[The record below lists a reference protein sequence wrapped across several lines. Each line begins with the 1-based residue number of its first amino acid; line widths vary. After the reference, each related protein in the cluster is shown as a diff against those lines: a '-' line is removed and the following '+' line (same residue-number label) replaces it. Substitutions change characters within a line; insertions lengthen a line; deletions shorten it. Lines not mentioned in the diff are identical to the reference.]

1 MHAHPMITKL
11 AFRAGFFGLLCAKAA
26 ADSISPASFSTTLD
40 IGASIT
46 ITKSVTVSAGTP
58 TSSKVDVFFLM
69 DETGSMGGII
79 GTVQSAA
86 ASILSQTAG
95 LGDVAFGV
103 GGYRDVGDAYVYQSL
118 TDITTNASQAQSA
131 ISALVAN
138 GGGDYPEGQL
148 YALEQLATTTTWRA
162 GSERILVWF
171 GDAPGHD
178 PSEGG
183 ITETSATAALVSKGI
198 AVQAVS
204 VGGLDDYGQATRIA
218 AATGGIYLSGINTS
232 TIVDTITSA
241 ISTAVATY
249 TNVGLDL
256 SEVPA
261 GVGAVVVPSSTSGSF
276 DRSVDRTFDFAV
288 TFTGVTEGTHTF
300 DIYGTVD
307 GGRVATE
314 SDSITVK
321 ASGGEPS
328 TVPDGGSTV
337 VLLGGVLAAMGIVKR
352 KSRK

>member
-1 MHAHPMITKL
+1 MITKL

-79 GTVQSAA
+79 GTVQAAA

-95 LGDVAFGV
+95 LGDIAFGV
-103 GGYRDVGDAYVYQSL
+103 GGYRDEGDAFVYQSL
-118 TDITTNASQAQSA
+118 TDITTNTSQAQSA
-131 ISALVAN
+131 IGALVAN
-138 GGGDYPEGQL
+138 GGGDYPEAQL

-178 PSEGG
+178 ASLTS
-183 ITETSATAALVSKGI
+183 TEASATAALVSKGI

-204 VGGLDDYGQATRIA
+204 VGGLDESGQATRIA
-218 AATGGIYLSGINTS
+218 AATGGVFLSGINTS

-261 GVGAVVVPSSTSGSF
+261 GVGAVVVPSSTSGTF

-288 TFTGVTEGTHTF
+288 TFTGVSEGTHTF
-300 DIYGTVD
+300 DVHGTVD

-314 SDSITVK
+314 SASITVK